1 MSTVSCDLI
10 ANLPLPLSR
19 TTKVFPNHQTTRQ
32 SGCLECFAEV
42 GVSRAATPIDQQ
54 PRPLQALPVI
64 LRGLEVPVHK
74 ETLHSGVR
82 QYLHRMII
90 CLGDE
95 LLKYVPMAITLLLKD
110 CQVSCTCSYFRNVY
124 IFTKQSLIITSFYL

>member
-1 MSTVSCDLI
+1 MLCV
-10 ANLPLPLSR
+10 
-19 TTKVFPNHQTTRQ
+19 
-32 SGCLECFAEV
+32 
-42 GVSRAATPIDQQ
+42 ATPIDQQ
-54 PRPLQALPVI
+54 PHPLQALPVI
-64 LRGLEVPVHK
+64 LKGLEVPVHK

-110 CQVSCTCSYFRNVY
+110 CQVNCKC
-124 IFTKQSLIITSFYL
+124 

>member
-1 MSTVSCDLI
+1 M
-10 ANLPLPLSR
+10 
-19 TTKVFPNHQTTRQ
+19 FPNHQTTRQ
-32 SGCLECFAEV
+32 SGCLQCFAEV
-42 GVSRAATPIDQQ
+42 GVLCTATPTLMS
-54 PRPLQALPVI
+54 PHPLQALPII
-64 LRGLEVPVHK
+64 LKGLEVPVYK

-110 CQVSCTCSYFRNVY
+110 CQVNSCNGELYNGV
-124 IFTKQSLIITSFYL
+124 

>member
-1 MSTVSCDLI
+1 MSC
-10 ANLPLPLSR
+10 
-19 TTKVFPNHQTTRQ
+19 
-32 SGCLECFAEV
+32 
-42 GVSRAATPIDQQ
+42 AATPIDQQ
-54 PRPLQALPVI
+54 PHPLQALPVI
-64 LRGLEVPVHK
+64 LQGLEVPVHK

-110 CQVSCTCSYFRNVY
+110 CQVKC
-124 IFTKQSLIITSFYL
+124 